1 MMWIIITAVYNLL
14 FAYWTKIILTW
25 FHSNNGFGLIRYGN
39 QFQNVLA
46 RNTATKRTPTQNKIQ
61 KKAWAKSFLPYPF
74 APQAQRT
81 KMIKQ
86 EGTATRR
93 HAPKRIFSPVVRWNG
108 SPELRTDTTAHWAVL
123 ARPIRACFPSGRV
136 KTPTRPSKCL

>member
-1 MMWIIITAVYNLL
+1 LAAVKSFIKLYVVL
-14 FAYWTKIILTW
+14 WVKT
-25 FHSNNGFGLIRYGN
+25 SNRHNNDLVLKCYGN

-108 SPELRTDTTAHWAVL
+108 SPELRTDITAHWAVL

-136 KTPTRPSKCL
+136 KTPPSASKCL